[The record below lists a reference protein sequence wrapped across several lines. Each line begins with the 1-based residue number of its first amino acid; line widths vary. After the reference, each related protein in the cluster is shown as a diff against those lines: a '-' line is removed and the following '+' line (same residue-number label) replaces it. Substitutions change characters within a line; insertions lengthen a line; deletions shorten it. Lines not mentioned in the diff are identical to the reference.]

1 MEKLKN
7 NLSYVGQPNL
17 TQVHQKKNY
26 CFNFIYI
33 YIYIYIMLY

>member
-17 TQVHQKKNY
+17 TQVHQKKK
-26 CFNFIYI
+26 II
-33 YIYIYIMLY
+33 ALILYIYIYIMLY